1 MNKEKMEK
9 MQTFQETSNSK
20 GITLVALV
28 ITIIII
34 IILAVVAI
42 SFAFGDNGLIK
53 RAEDAG
59 DYYANDTAYTEGSIT
74 NVESYINDILEGTGG
89 NSGGGSTTEDG
100 VPIPAGFYYVGGTK
114 EEGVVISDNPADE
127 NKGTSHSV
135 AENELVGNQ
144 FVWIPV
150 EDDSL
155 FQRYD
160 SYMNGELFAGVTDM
174 CSEPYAGGYANE
186 EQEFN
191 EMKARVL
198 ANNGFYVGRYE
209 AGTTNPNRNEESG
222 TEDKVLIQQGQYVY
236 NYAGWNDSET
246 NAMNGETGG
255 AVELAKNF
263 DTANGYKSV
272 KSTLIYGVQW
282 DAIMNFIDPKYATEN
297 CDASSFVVNSSGKG
311 WYEQS
316 SPTLTGSNGNY
327 AVKNI
332 YDLGGNVFE
341 WTMEAIEIEDYTSRV
356 YRGRW
361 LQPFGF
367 EVSSFFSLLLSL

>member
-1 MNKEKMEK
+1 MKKSNKR
-9 MQTFQETSNSK
+9 FQEASKIKGNSR

-53 RAEDAG
+53 RAEQAG
-59 DYYANDTAYTEGSIT
+59 EFYANDTKYTEGSIT

-100 VPIPAGFYYVGGTK
+100 VPIPDGFYYVGGTK
-114 EEGVVISDNPADE
+114 EEGVVISDDPADE

-135 AENELVGNQ
+135 AKNELVGNQ

-155 FQRYD
+155 FKRYD
-160 SYMNGELFAGVTDM
+160 GYENGELQEGFVDM

-191 EMKARVL
+191 EMKASVL
-198 ANNGFYVGRYE
+198 ENDGFYVGRYE
-209 AGTTNPNRNEESG
+209 AGTTNSARNENSDI
-222 TEDKVLIQQGQYVY
+222 EDKVLIQQGQYVY
-236 NYAGWNDSET
+236 NFVGWNDSET
-246 NAMNGETGG
+246 DAMNDETGG

-263 DTANGYKSV
+263 DTANGYTSV
-272 KSTLIYGVQW
+272 TSTLIYGVQW
-282 DAIMNFIDPKYATEN
+282 DAIMNFIDSKYATEN
-297 CDASSFVVNSSGKG
+297 CDASSFVADSSEKG
-311 WYEQS
+311 WYEQI
-316 SPTLTGSNGNY
+316 SPTVTGSNGNY

-332 YDLGGNVFE
+332 YDLGGNVYE
-341 WTMEAIEIEDYTSRV
+341 WTMEAYYTDQRV
-356 YRGRW
+356 FRGRFLQQFW
-361 LQPFGF
+361 LA
-367 EVSSFFSLLLSL
+367 